1 MTPAGASCRD
11 CGAGDKESVE
21 DGADYGKRAE
31 VADCAEMGGIVLDK
45 EVKDVVSVGARH
57 AV

>member
-1 MTPAGASCRD
+1 MEIKA
-11 CGAGDKESVE
+11 SVE
-21 DGADYGKRAE
+21 DGADHGERAE

-57 AV
+57 AVEVHVAEVHAGE